1 MLDVP
6 SAGHGSRG
14 RGRGRG
20 RGTRLTR
27 QRHATLTRG
36 RRGTTRATGA
46 RPRARPTPR
55 HESPHSSAH
64 TAQLTVSHRAAGDG
78 IGFLD
83 KRVPPPELRAGFP
96 ATLYGF
102 IVFS

>member
-1 MLDVP
+1 VLDVP
-6 SAGHGSRG
+6 SAGHGS
-14 RGRGRG
+14 

-46 RPRARPTPR
+46 RARPTPR
-55 HESPHSSAH
+55 QSPHSSAH